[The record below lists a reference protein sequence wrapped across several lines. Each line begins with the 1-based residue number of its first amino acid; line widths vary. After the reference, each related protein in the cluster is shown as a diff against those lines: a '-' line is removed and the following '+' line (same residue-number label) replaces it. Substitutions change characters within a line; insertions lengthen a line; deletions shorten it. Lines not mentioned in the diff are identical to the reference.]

1 MVLLGLDGLHR
12 IQICISSAVS
22 CCSVAEA
29 WRGSLVVHSPY
40 VINVLLLSINKLQL
54 HQHPLHV
61 VELRCH
67 DSLFSLQGCDLIYHL
82 LLLLLKLLD
91 LSESTLQRL
100 LQRLNGL
107 VVLLLHVIVQF
118 QISCWLTLNIVIP
131 MQYHSST
138 CIELISWHHLA
149 TGCRKVIL
157 HPLVSFYESWSMLK
171 AEIGFVLFIAS
182 VVLKLSHVLWLVICI
197 EFIANLDVVH
207 LNVFILGSRVVAAI
221 LRVSLPGS
229 VCFHVIL
236 RISNKLL
243 SFTVPLSHTNL
254 LLLILLIT

>member
-118 QISCWLTLNIVIP
+118 QISC
-131 MQYHSST
+131 
-138 CIELISWHHLA
+138 
-149 TGCRKVIL
+149 
-157 HPLVSFYESWSMLK
+157 
-171 AEIGFVLFIAS
+171 
-182 VVLKLSHVLWLVICI
+182 
-197 EFIANLDVVH
+197 
-207 LNVFILGSRVVAAI
+207 
-221 LRVSLPGS
+221 
-229 VCFHVIL
+229 
-236 RISNKLL
+236 
-243 SFTVPLSHTNL
+243 
-254 LLLILLIT
+254 